1 MNVVLRVLPLGMM
14 VVFLLAGPTPGQDGP
29 PRIFAA
35 NKDGT
40 NVALLV
46 DMPNMQ
52 WHCQGDLS
60 PDGKLIVV
68 DISPEFRN
76 FALSKIVV
84 HAIAGPFKGQFK
96 DLGSGNVPRW
106 SPDGSK
112 IAFHLRAG
120 NPDGGL
126 PGIWVMNDDG
136 TDRKWIAEGLNPR
149 WLPGGKSLLLIGK
162 AAEGSTIESV
172 NLDGTG
178 RKRLV
183 RQAFASL
190 TAAGPSA
197 DGKWLTFIHYPKQA
211 YDGELCVAPLGEEA
225 EYKVI
230 HGGKIGYRPTFSP
243 DGKQIMFWM
252 LDGQNKH
259 LCVIDAE
266 GKAAPV
272 KLANQEGTK
281 YNSDAEWSRDGKRI
295 AWSSD
300 RKAP

>member
-1 MNVVLRVLPLGMM
+1 MSVTLRCFVVGLTAAMLPGGT
-14 VVFLLAGPTPGQDGP
+14 APGQDGF

-40 NVALLV
+40 NVELLV
-46 DMPNMQ
+46 DLPNMQ
-52 WHCQGDLS
+52 WHGQADWS

-68 DISPEFRN
+68 DVSPEFRN
-76 FALSKIVV
+76 FALSKIYV
-84 HAIAGPFKGQFK
+84 HAIGGPSKGQTK

-106 SPDGSK
+106 SHDGSK

-120 NPDGGL
+120 SPDGGL

-136 TDRKWIAEGLNPR
+136 TDRKWVAEGLNPR
-149 WLPGGKSLLLIGK
+149 WLPDGRSLLVIGK
-162 AAEGSTIESV
+162 VEEGSTIESV

-183 RQAFASL
+183 RQPFASL

-211 YDGELCVAPLGEEA
+211 YEGELCVAPLGNEA

-230 HGGKIGYRPTFSP
+230 YRGQIGWRPTYSP
-243 DGKQIMFWM
+243 DGKQILFWM

-300 RKAP
+300 RKQ